1 MKNITFMFEASGNT
15 QESIYIDLINQIAE
29 RIELI
34 TESELSKL
42 DKQHVI
48 GYAKLRFTQKSIS
61 A

>member
-1 MKNITFMFEASGNT
+1 MFEASGNT